1 MPEGRKIRSVATI
14 FSTYPASPA
23 LNAPNTVN
31 REPPAKQNAGV
42 TNETTTRVT
51 DISAHGIRLSTGNG
65 ELFLSYQ
72 HFPWFKSQTVQAIV
86 NVEEPT
92 PGHFHWP
99 DLDIDLTADIIAH
112 PEKFPLIANRD

>member
-1 MPEGRKIRSVATI
+1 
-14 FSTYPASPA
+14 

-31 REPPAKQNAGV
+31 RETPAKQNAGV
-42 TNETTTRVT
+42 TNESTTCVT
-51 DISAHGIRLSTGNG
+51 DITTRGIRLSTGNG

-72 HFPWFKSQTVQAIV
+72 HFPWFKSQTVQAIAR
-86 NVEEPT
+86 VEEPT

-112 PEKFPLIANRD
+112 PEKFPLVANRD